1 MQDTGKIDFVPSCP
15 RVCMF
20 SESYYPQTG
29 GTPTQALA
37 LAEGLTRAGFPP
49 LVITRRFEEDV
60 AKSDIYDGVRVF
72 RVGPVGDGAGKK
84 WGMLFTS
91 LPLLV
96 RLRREY
102 DILFVPGFRVIGLVA
117 IFVAWLFGKKCV
129 FRAVSCGEMSGAF
142 FRAGLMKSIAPVRL
156 FFNLFNK
163 FRMFVLRRADAFV
176 TISSVISDEYAGAGI
191 TGERVSYIPNGI
203 DPALFSPV
211 GKGEKSELRSKLGVD
226 DVAFIAIYTGRLVRY
241 KGVMTLID
249 AWEEVVRKHP
259 ESRLLL
265 VGAGGND
272 MHNCEDELRVR
283 AGHLSDSVIFVGDVN
298 NVRDYLCA
306 SDVFLFPTENEAF
319 GISLIEAMG
328 CGLPVISTVVGGI
341 KDFLFDRRNGLVFE
355 QGDSE
360 MLAKLIMEVYEDAV
374 LRERLA
380 SAAVDTVLEKFSQSL
395 ITDRYIGLFRSL
407 EEL

>member
-1 MQDTGKIDFVPSCP
+1 
-15 RVCMF
+15 
-20 SESYYPQTG
+20 
-29 GTPTQALA
+29 
-37 LAEGLTRAGFPP
+37 
-49 LVITRRFEEDV
+49 
-60 AKSDIYDGVRVF
+60 
-72 RVGPVGDGAGKK
+72 
-84 WGMLFTS
+84 
-91 LPLLV
+91 
-96 RLRREY
+96 
-102 DILFVPGFRVIGLVA
+102 
-117 IFVAWLFGKKCV
+117 
-129 FRAVSCGEMSGAF
+129 MSGAF